1 MNKAIPLSC
10 HSPEFKGISALNII
24 YEAGLD
30 SESRPILVL
39 CADNLPNPDVYD
51 YDLILSFILA
61 RLDEFVENDYVLVFF
76 SSPARYRPGWMW
88 LLRAYRS
95 LDRKYKK
102 NLKALYVVHLTR
114 TYRII
119 FDLANK
125 IISPKFARKL
135 RYIPSLEALK
145 ANITLAP
152 QFIPQRVIHY
162 DSQLP
167 AMSNTQAHGPPIP
180 QRQKRP
186 LPSLAFGRRL
196 EDLASL
202 EGIESTD
209 YIPNFVIQIV
219 NHLQDHGLEK
229 EGIFRKSPSSDELQ
243 SVKAAF
249 NNGSIVDLN
258 QHDIDVSA
266 ALLKVFIR
274 ELPVPLIS
282 LKFSESMGALP
293 DASICTNDTLV
304 KVKGRL
310 QEHYKDSP
318 NYHSLLKYICKFLK
332 QVSEHASK
340 NRMNTHNLSVVFT
353 PNMIRAEEVPN
364 SSSSG
369 NYVNVPD
376 TQQSALADAAVY
388 LKQMNQGMVLVQLL
402 ITKYDAIFE

>member
-10 HSPEFKGISALNII
+10 HSPEFKGILALNII

-51 YDLILSFILA
+51 YDLILS
-61 RLDEFVENDYVLVFF
+61 DEFVENDYVLVFF

-88 LLRAYRS
+88 LLKAYRS

-114 TYRII
+114 TYRIV

-135 RYIPSLEALK
+135 RYISNLESLK
-145 ANITLAP
+145 AHVTLAP
-152 QFIPQRVIHY
+152 QFIPQRVVSY
-162 DSQLP
+162 DRQLP
-167 AMSNTQAHGPPIP
+167 SLAITHTPPAVP
-180 QRQKRP
+180 QSQTRP
-186 LPSLAFGRRL
+186 VPSLAFGRRL

-202 EGIESTD
+202 QGVDSTD
-209 YIPNFVIQIV
+209 YVPNFVIQIV
-219 NHLQDHGLEK
+219 NHLEEHGLEK
-229 EGIFRKSPSSDELQ
+229 EGVFRKSPSSDELQ
-243 SVKAAF
+243 SVKSAF
-249 NNGSIVDLN
+249 NNGSVVDLKK
-258 QHDIDVSA
+258 HDIDVSA

-293 DASICTNDTLV
+293 DASICTNDTII
-304 KVKGRL
+304 KVKTKL
-310 QEHYKDSP
+310 QEHYKGSP

-332 QVSEHASK
+332 QVSEHSSK

-353 PNMIRAEEVPN
+353 PNMIRAEEAPTA
-364 SSSSG
+364 SSLSG
-369 NYVNVPD
+369 NYIHVPD
-376 TQQSALADAAVY
+376 TQQSALADAAIY

-402 ITKYDAIFE
+402 ITKYDVIFE

>member
-51 YDLILSFILA
+51 YDLILSFIMA

-135 RYIPSLEALK
+135 RYIPNLQTLQAS
-145 ANITLAP
+145 ITLAP
-152 QFIPQRVIHY
+152 QFIPQRVVQY

-167 AMSNTQAHGPPIP
+167 AILSNQAYAPPVP

-186 LPSLAFGRRL
+186 LPSLAFGRKL

-209 YIPNFVIQIV
+209 YVPNFVLQIV
-219 NHLQDHGLEK
+219 NHLRDYGLEK

-249 NNGSIVDLN
+249 NNGSIVDLK

-274 ELPVPLIS
+274 ELPVPLIG

-293 DASICTNDTLV
+293 DASICTNDTIV
-304 KVKGRL
+304 KLKTKL
-310 QEHYKDSP
+310 QEHYKDAP
-318 NYHSLLKYICKFLK
+318 NYHSLLKYICQFLK

-353 PNMIRAEEVPN
+353 PNMIRAEEVPT

-369 NYVNVPD
+369 NYMNVPD

-402 ITKYDAIFE
+402 ITKCDDIFE